1 MEVIKLSFHIFQL
14 GQGQRWAAKNERAS
28 LEDAVQPNSY

>member
-14 GQGQRWAAKNERAS
+14 GQGQRWAAKNERS